1 MKTSP
6 RGIALIKQFEGFRGE
21 AYQDIVGV
29 WTIGY
34 GFTKGVKP
42 GDKMSRAEADAR
54 LAQELADDGYEDT
67 VRISCAPQ
75 EPNQNQFDA
84 MACLAWNIGING
96 FQRSTVVKAHNRG
109 DFAAAA
115 RAFALWNKA
124 GGKVITGLVRRRAA
138 EAALYLEPI
147 MDTEPMPQRVD
158 AEPKFTE
165 SNINKAGLITT
176 ATAGTGAVVEAL
188 NTINAVKQGVDG
200 LREWLLPVLLIAVV
214 GLSIYI
220 IWTRIGM
227 RKKGVA

>member
-1 MKTSP
+1 MKTSA
-6 RGIALIKQFEGFRGE
+6 RGIALLKQFEGFRE
-21 AYQDIVGV
+21 RAYKDVAGV

-34 GFTKGVKP
+34 GFTEGVRE
-42 GDKMSRAEADAR
+42 GDVLPREEADAR
-54 LAQELADDGYEDT
+54 LVSELAKYEHA
-67 VRISCAPQ
+67 VRLATATQ

-84 MACLAWNIGING
+84 MVCLAWNIGING
-96 FQRSTVVKAHNRG
+96 FKKSTVVKAHNRQ

-115 RAFALWNKA
+115 RAFSLWNKV
-124 GGKVITGLVRRRAA
+124 GGKVVNGLVRRRAA

-147 MDTEPMPQRVD
+147 METEPMPQRVD

-220 IWTRIGM
+220 IWTRVGM
-227 RKKGVA
+227 RKRGVA